1 MGIGDGDSVA
11 IAARLAERV
20 WISPPIAN
28 RQRRECGFGGGESVA
43 IATHWQYGVATI
55 SRLLRIIGL
64 FCRM

>member
-1 MGIGDGDSVA
+1 VGIGGGESVA

-28 RQRRECGFGGGESVA
+28 RQRRDCGFGGGESVA